1 MHSSLMQKS
10 RRLYIQILLLCRRIS
25 IIPIGSILTIH
36 IMAIHR
42 LLKLHILANKGN
54 QLIISIQHFCNGLIR
69 LAVYHQSADFSE
81 SAAGLRNAL
90 LTYGLAEPQISPFI
104 GQESSINQNDPNT
117 QQTNHNFI
125 LDPLLPSPDQ
135 PALHQEC
142 VTSFTGPLSF

>member
-1 MHSSLMQKS
+1 MQEDIDHSYRQYLDHSHHGHPSVIETTHTGQRGRPAYHIDPAFLQWAYSTRSISSIS
-10 RRLYIQILLLCRRIS
+10 RFLGIS
-25 IIPIGSILTIH
+25 S
-36 IMAIHR
+36 R
-42 LLKLHILANKGN
+42 
-54 QLIISIQHFCNGLIR
+54 S
-69 LAVYHQSADFSE
+69 V
-81 SAAGLRNAL
+81 RNAL
-90 LTYGLAEPQISPFI
+90 LAYGLAEPQISPFI